1 MSRISRSFAVLGL
14 RFSVLIFLSVATP
27 HAAVPQQTEK
37 TTATVDGTWTGRIA
51 GTPHGDLTMTMTLEQ
66 DGSKVTGTLTTEV
79 TGKVTLSGDLTDG
92 ALTLSTAPDAEPSFT
107 MTGSLKEDGKL
118 SGSMST
124 HMGDMTWSAERVKD
138 KP

>member
-1 MSRISRSFAVLGL
+1 LFVTTTL
-14 RFSVLIFLSVATP
+14 
-27 HAAVPQQTEK
+27 AAP
-37 TTATVDGTWTGRIA
+37 ATVDGTWTGRIV

-66 DGSKVTGTLTTEV
+66 DGNKVTGTLTTEV
-79 TGKVTLSGDLTDG
+79 TGKVTLSGDLMDG
-92 ALTLSTAPDAEPSFT
+92 ALRLSTAPDAEPSFT

-118 SGSMST
+118 SGSLST

>member
-1 MSRISRSFAVLGL
+1 MPRISRYLAVFGP
-14 RFSVLIFLSVATP
+14 RSSVLVFMLFVVLAVAIT
-27 HAAVPQQTEK
+27 HAAP
-37 TTATVDGTWTGRIA
+37 ATVDGTWTGRIV
-51 GTPHGDLTMTMTLEQ
+51 GTPPGDLTMTMTLEQ

-79 TGKVTLSGDLTDG
+79 TGRVTLSGELTDG

-107 MTGSLKEDGKL
+107 MTGSLKDDGNL
-118 SGSMST
+118 SGSLST

>member
-1 MSRISRSFAVLGL
+1 MPRFSRYLAVFAVL
-14 RFSVLIFLSVATP
+14 VVATMQ
-27 HAAVPQQTEK
+27 AAPPS
-37 TTATVDGTWTGRIA
+37 VDGTWTGRIT

-79 TGKVTLSGDLTDG
+79 TGKVSLSGDLTDG

-107 MTGSLKEDGKL
+107 MTGSLKEDGNL
-118 SGSMST
+118 SGSLST

>member
-1 MSRISRSFAVLGL
+1 MRRLSRYLAF
-14 RFSVLIFLSVATP
+14 IFVAALAVATT
-27 HAAVPQQTEK
+27 HAATAQESGK
-37 TTATVDGTWTGRIA
+37 KAATVDGTWTGRIV

-66 DGSKVTGTLTTEV
+66 DGNKVTGTLTTEV

-118 SGSMST
+118 GGSLST
-124 HMGDMTWSAERVKD
+124 HMGDMTWSAERVTD